1 MQFASLWLTPTSRW
15 QKCDA
20 SLRDCKPA
28 HAVPVPF
35 ASLLPPLA
43 CAEQECEQTRCGPHA
58 LPQVKQLCTA
68 KRSRPGCAA
77 CLPSFDAA
85 KTYGS
90 CDLLGTWGGICA
102 AEPSE
107 SRGV

>member
-1 MQFASLWLTPTSRW
+1 MLEQQAVALDAGRFCRRSGALAVRMWRLKW
-15 QKCDA
+15 Q
-20 SLRDCKPA
+20 RA
-28 HAVPVPF
+28 H
-35 ASLLPPLA
+35 PPCLV
-43 CAEQECEQTRCGPHA
+43 
-58 LPQVKQLCTA
+58 LQVKQLCTA
-68 KRSRPGCAA
+68 NRSRPGCAA